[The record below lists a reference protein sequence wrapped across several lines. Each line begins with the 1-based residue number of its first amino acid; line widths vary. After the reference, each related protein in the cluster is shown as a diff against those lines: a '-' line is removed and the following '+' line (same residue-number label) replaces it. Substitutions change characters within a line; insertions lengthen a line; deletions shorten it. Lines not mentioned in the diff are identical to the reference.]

1 MRRPIYLFFLGIFSI
16 ITIVGCTNNE
26 VEISKIIK
34 EEIEKQPLSELDTN
48 ISRWK
53 ANKLSNY
60 QFDFQWFCFCEP
72 DYISPVT
79 ITVEDDVISHVMYSA
94 TKIQVQEDKR
104 SRYKT
109 IDDLFSFVQ
118 DADNQNAHQISI
130 HYDLHR
136 GYPIKGSV
144 DYVEMI
150 ADDEKGF
157 EIKNLME
164 LETNEDG
171 TWLIERLPINEILL
185 QINKNIPPSINI
197 SVEGYLTDSC
207 TLFHQIKQKQKENLV
222 TVEITTKRP
231 RDAVCAEVITE
242 ISKSIQLKAN
252 FLIGQDYILV
262 VNDKEKHIDL

>member
-1 MRRPIYLFFLGIFSI
+1 MRRPIYFFFIYISLIV
-16 ITIVGCTNNE
+16 IVGCTTNE
-26 VEISKIIK
+26 EEISKIIK
-34 EEIEKQPLSELDTN
+34 EEIKNQPLSELNTN
-48 ISRWK
+48 ISRWQ

-60 QFDFQWFCFCEP
+60 QFDFRWICFCLP

-79 ITVEDDVISHVMYSA
+79 ITVEDGAISRVIYNETQIPV
-94 TKIQVQEDKR
+94 QVDKL

-109 IDDLFSFVQ
+109 IDDLFSFIQ
-118 DADNQNAHQISI
+118 DAYNENAHQISI
-130 HYDLHR
+130 RYDPHH
-136 GYPIKGSV
+136 GYPFEGSV

-150 ADDEKGF
+150 VDEEKGF

-197 SVEGYLTDSC
+197 NVGGYLTDSC